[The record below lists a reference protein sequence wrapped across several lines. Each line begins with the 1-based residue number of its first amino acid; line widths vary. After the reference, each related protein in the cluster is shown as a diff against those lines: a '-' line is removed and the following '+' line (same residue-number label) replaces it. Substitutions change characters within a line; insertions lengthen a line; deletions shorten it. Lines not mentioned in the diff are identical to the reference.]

1 MKVMVPD
8 GILEGM
14 SIDQKDILFDLALG
28 MYADGRLT
36 LGQAAELASLPQPA
50 FLKELGKRSIPVHY
64 GPRDLKTDLETIGK
78 L

>member
-1 MKVMVPD
+1 MNVMVPD
-8 GILEGM
+8 SILEGM
-14 SIDQKDILFDLALG
+14 SIDQKGILFDLALG

-64 GPRDLKTDLETIGK
+64 GPRDLDVDLEAIAR